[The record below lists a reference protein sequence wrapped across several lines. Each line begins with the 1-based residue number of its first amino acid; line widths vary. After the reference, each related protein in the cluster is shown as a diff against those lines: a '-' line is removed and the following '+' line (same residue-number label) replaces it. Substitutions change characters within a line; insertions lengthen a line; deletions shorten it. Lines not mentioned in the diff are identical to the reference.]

1 MRKLVLHI
9 RRSTVAYLALFVAL
23 GGTSYAAVEISNHS
37 ITPAKLNSQ
46 LFGGYVRA
54 WASVAASGRVVASTG
69 RPTVKVHRAPAPRGD
84 YDVFWHTKPTSGCVA
99 IADVDARGPG
109 TSGAPVPGYAVPETT
124 RRPGQ
129 GEETTVLTY
138 NAQGQPA
145 ALPFDAAL
153 LCSTPR

>member
-1 MRKLVLHI
+1 MRRLLSHL
-9 RRSTVAYLALFVAL
+9 RRNTVAYIALFVAL
-23 GGTSYAAVEISNHS
+23 GETSYAAVEISNHT
-37 ITPAKLNSQ
+37 ITPVKLSPR

-54 WASVAASGRVVASTG
+54 WASVAASGRVIASTG
-69 RPTVKVHRAPAPRGD
+69 RPTVKVHQAPAPPGD

-109 TSGAPVPGYAVPETT
+109 TSGTPAPGYVVPEAT

-138 NAQGQPA
+138 NAQGQLA